1 MSYAFNITDRFTN
14 SLITSI
20 KHKNNPSLLSLT
32 LNGNDGLVPNQAYDL
47 IIEAKNG
54 VGRALSEKISFCK
67 FTYSQSCATTCTSYL
82 PDVLLSDTQLPLVG
96 GC

>member
-20 KHKNNPSLLSLT
+20 RYMNNPSLLPLT
-32 LNGNDGLVPNQAYDL
+32 LNGTDGLVPNQAYEL

-54 VGRALSEKISFCK
+54 VGRTLSEKISFSK
-67 FTYSQSCATTCTSYL
+67 FT
-82 PDVLLSDTQLPLVG
+82 
-96 GC
+96 

>member
-20 KHKNNPSLLSLT
+20 RHKNNSSLLPLT
-32 LNGNDGLVPNQAYDL
+32 LSGNDGLVPNQAYEL

-54 VGRALSEKISFCK
+54 VGRTLSEKISFPK
-67 FTYSQSCATTCTSYL
+67 FTYSQSCGTTSYL
-82 PDVLLSDTQLPLVG
+82 PDVLLSDTPLPLRQY
-96 GC
+96 